1 MHQGRAQALKRSA
14 DNVACGLG
22 LFSIGLGLAE
32 LLAPRVVARAAGL
45 QGQETLVRLYGVR
58 EIAAGVGLLLAWNRA
73 PWLWG
78 RVAGDALDLATLAH
92 GKNNAMAIAA
102 VAGVTAADIATAATL
117 QRAERQS
124 TRPVFDYSDRS
135 GFPKPASEMRGAALK
150 QGQTPLQKRQP
161 APVYSPS

>member
-1 MHQGRAQALKRSA
+1 MYQGRAQALKRSG

-22 LFSIGLGLAE
+22 FFSIGLGLAE
-32 LLAPRVVARAAGL
+32 LLAPRLVARAAGL
-45 QGQETLVRLYGVR
+45 RGQETLVRLYGVR
-58 EIAAGVGLLLAWNRA
+58 EIATGVGLLLAWDRK

-78 RVAGDALDLATLAH
+78 RVAGDALDLATLAR

-117 QRAERQS
+117 QRADRES

-135 GFPKPASEMRGAALK
+135 GFPKPASEMRGAARK
-150 QGQTPLQKRQP
+150 QGQTLFQKREP
-161 APVYSPS
+161 AAVYAPS